1 MCLIMKRRN
10 FCFISFLLLP
20 LLFINCDD
28 DAAMPYRSYSSLISQ
43 EDTHDPTEKLLI
55 NELGFSIEW
64 TRKASGAFKGV
75 LSKPVDL
82 DKTSLIIQLSE
93 SDRIA
98 TGGFINST
106 TIEFYTLDRFN
117 VYDSRDGISNAVL
130 EIKTY
135 N

>member
-1 MCLIMKRRN
+1 MKRRN
-10 FCFISFLLLP
+10 FCFLSFLLLP
-20 LLFINCDD
+20 LLFTNCDD

-43 EDTHDPTEKLLI
+43 EGTNDPNEKLLI
-55 NELGFSIEW
+55 NDLGISIAW
-64 TRKASGAFKGV
+64 TRKAAGVFKGV
-75 LSKPVDL
+75 LSKPVAL

-98 TGGFINST
+98 TGGFVNSS

-117 VYDSRDGISNAVL
+117 VYDSRDGTSNAL
-130 EIKTY
+130 IEIKTY